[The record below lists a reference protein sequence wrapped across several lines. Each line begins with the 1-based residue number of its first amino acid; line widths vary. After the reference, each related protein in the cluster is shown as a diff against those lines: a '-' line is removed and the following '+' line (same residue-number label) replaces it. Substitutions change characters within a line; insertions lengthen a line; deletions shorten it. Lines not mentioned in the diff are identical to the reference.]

1 MIICPSL
8 NWNDKVGMQLP
19 TCLFILLVDIVD
31 VILLNEIIFDHGL
44 PHVDPCPPNHL
55 GFVVYLFHSMPQAQ
69 LGPNVVLKNL
79 KHLKNI

>member
-1 MIICPSL
+1 
-8 NWNDKVGMQLP
+8 MQLP